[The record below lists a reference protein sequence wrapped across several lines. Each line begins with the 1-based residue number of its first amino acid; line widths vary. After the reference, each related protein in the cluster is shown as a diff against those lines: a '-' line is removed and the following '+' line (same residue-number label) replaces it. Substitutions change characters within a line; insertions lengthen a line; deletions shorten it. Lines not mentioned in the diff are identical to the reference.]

1 MARVRIGAVG
11 YLNARPLV
19 FGLERRADRFEIRFD
34 VPSECARL
42 LRSGVTDLG
51 LVPAVEFLQDADY
64 RIVPGVAVASKGP
77 VESVALYARRPIAE
91 VTSIALDRSSN
102 TSAMLVRVLSAAR
115 WRIDPTFVEA
125 APNLEAMTA
134 GCDAALMIG
143 DPALFAQHEALGL
156 EKIDLGAEW
165 TAFTG
170 LPFVWAFWAGR
181 SGALAPADIDVLQAA
196 RDAGVEGIDAIAHAH
211 AAGDDGRRERI
222 AAYLRN
228 RIRYHLDGE
237 FVEGL
242 RRFYALASGLGLA
255 PSRSPA
261 FYD

>member
-19 FGLERRADRFEIRFD
+19 FGLERRADRFEVRFD

-51 LVPAVEFLQDADY
+51 LVPAVEFLQDPAY

-77 VESVALYARRPIAE
+77 VESVAVYSRRPIAD

-102 TSAMLVRVLSAAR
+102 TSAMLVRVLAAAR
-115 WRIDPTFVEA
+115 WRIDPTFVDA
-125 APNLEAMTA
+125 APDLEAMTA

-143 DPALFAQHEALGL
+143 DPALFAEHERLGL
-156 EKIDLGAEW
+156 AKIDLGAEW
-165 TAFTG
+165 TALTG

-181 SGALAPADIDVLQAA
+181 SGALEPADIDALQAA
-196 RDAGVEGIDAIAHAH
+196 RDAGVEGIDTIAQSR
-211 AAGDDGRRERI
+211 AAGDVRRQERI
-222 AAYLRN
+222 AEYLRK

-237 FVEGL
+237 SAEGL
-242 RRFYALASGLGLA
+242 RRFYTLASGLGLA
-255 PSRSPA
+255 PSRSPE